1 MDWNKVDIYSVKEL
15 SFEDSFSLAKFTS
28 NLSLSNKKDIARK
41 IIIHILEIWEN
52 IDSSTKEIW
61 MDIVESAGFYPYL
74 ISNSTMDTTSEIRKA
89 FHSSNYLDNVVFH
102 KEQKYLS
109 TLIEKKENIVVS
121 APTSFGKSLLI
132 QEIVASRKFKN
143 ILIIQPT
150 LALINETRIK
160 LKPYQEYNYNIVVNT
175 SQKMEEKNIFILTAE
190 RILEYPNFP
199 IVDYCILDEFY
210 KVSSS
215 RDDERSDVL
224 NIALKKILDNN
235 KTIFYFLGP
244 NIDEISQGFENHY
257 NAKFIKTDYTLVDTK
272 VEMINIDF
280 QTDKPRSMEKERQLK
295 LFKMLSEKEK
305 EQSIVYLSSP
315 DRALKV
321 AKEYLEYLSTN
332 NLLAKEQQLPINEWI
347 QENIN
352 SNWSFN
358 KLIQQKIGVHSG
370 TIPKHLTHS
379 IIDYFNKGLL
389 QVLFC
394 TSTIIE
400 GVNTSA
406 KNVFIFDEK
415 KGPNRIDYFDFSN
428 IRGRAGRLLEHFTG
442 YVYVFHPIPEKEKME
457 LDIPFF
463 DQEKI
468 SDEILINFEKKEVKS
483 EHISRFEELM
493 NYDDDLLKVI
503 KKNAV
508 SVSGQKKIIENI
520 KITLKEKPELVLWSG
535 IPKYE
540 ALAYILNICWD
551 NLLKDTETTR
561 PMTRNKL
568 PVVAYNSLI
577 SKSTSESLNNEFK
590 YLKDNNPKWTNQ
602 RVLDQAV
609 TNYFREQR
617 HWISYKVPKWI
628 GVVDSLQKEVCKQ
641 MGVINV
647 GDYTYA
653 ASQLENE
660 GMNSTLSIL
669 LDMGIPSSAINK
681 LKYAVDGITDFRDL
695 VKHVKRIAD
704 SNQYSLIEYEK
715 NKIYDL

>member
-1 MDWNKVDIYSVKEL
+1 MNWETVDIYSINEL
-15 SFEDSFSLAKFTS
+15 NFEDSFSLAKFTS
-28 NLSLSNKKDIARK
+28 NMSLSNEEGRAKK

-61 MDIVESAGFYPYL
+61 IDIIESAGFYPYL
-74 ISNSTMDTTSEIRKA
+74 ASNANMDTTSEIRRA
-89 FHSSNYLDNVVFH
+89 FHSSNYLENVVFH

-109 TLIEKKENIVVS
+109 NLIEKKENIVVS

-132 QEIVASRKFKN
+132 QEIVASKKFRN

-150 LALINETRIK
+150 LALINETRLK
-160 LKPYQEYNYNIVVNT
+160 LKHYQEYNIIVNT
-175 SQKMEEKNIFILTAE
+175 SQKMEQRNIFILTAE
-190 RILEYPNFP
+190 RVLEYPNFP

-215 RDDERSDVL
+215 RDDERSDIL
-224 NIALKKILDNN
+224 NIALKKVLDNN
-235 KTIFYFLGP
+235 RTIFYFLGP
-244 NIDEISQGFENHY
+244 NIDEISKGFEEQY

-272 VEMINIDF
+272 IERINIDF
-280 QTDKPRSMEKERQLK
+280 QSDKPRSMDKERK
-295 LFKMLSEKEK
+295 IRLFEMLSEKK
-305 EQSIVYLSSP
+305 NEQSIVYLSSP

-321 AKEYLEYLSTN
+321 AKEYLEYLRTN
-332 NLLAKEQQLPINEWI
+332 NLLAQEQQLSINEWI

-379 IIDYFNKGLL
+379 IIDYFNKGMLK
-389 QVLFC
+389 VLFC

-406 KNVFIFDEK
+406 KNVFIFDET
-415 KGPNRIDYFDFSN
+415 KGPNKIDYFDFSN
-428 IRGRAGRLLEHFTG
+428 IRGRAGRLLEHYTG
-442 YVYVFHPIPEKEKME
+442 YVYVFHQIPEKEKIE

-468 SDEILINFEKKEVKS
+468 SDEVLINFEKKEVKS
-483 EHISRFEELM
+483 ENISRFEEL
-493 NYDDDLLKVI
+493 YDYDYDLLKVI

-508 SVSGQKKIIENI
+508 SVIGQKKIIENI
-520 KITLKEKPELVLWSG
+520 KITLRQEPELVIWNG

-540 ALAYILNICWD
+540 ALSYILNICWD
-551 NLLKDTETTR
+551 NLLKDSETKK

-568 PVVAYNSLI
+568 PVVAYNSLM
-577 SKSTSESLNNEFK
+577 SKSTAESLNREYT
-590 YLKDNNPKWTNQ
+590 YLKAKNPKWTNQ
-602 RVLDQAV
+602 RLLDQAI

-617 HWISYKVPKWI
+617 HWISYKIPKWI
-628 GVVDSLQKEVCKQ
+628 GVIDSLQKEVCKQ
-641 MGVINV
+641 MGLNNV
-647 GDYTYA
+647 GDYTYV

-660 GMNSTLSIL
+660 GIDSTLSIL

-681 LKYAVDGITDFRDL
+681 LKSSVDGITDFNEL
-695 VKHVKRIAD
+695 VKKVKLIAH
-704 SNQYSLIEYEK
+704 SNQNKLIEYEK
-715 NKIYDL
+715 NKIY